1 MGVEFIYTEDFRRE
15 LHIAKC
21 YFDLTDRGGDFLDDL
36 ERQLAII
43 SSIPFGFQSRY
54 RNVRI
59 VNFQT
64 FNYSLHYIVQDDS
77 NIIILH
83 VLSQGQNF

>member
-1 MGVEFIYTEDFRRE
+1 MGVKFIFTEDFRRE

-21 YFDLTDRGGDFLDDL
+21 HFDLIDRGEDFLDDL
-36 ERQLAII
+36 ERQLAI
-43 SSIPFGFQSRY
+43 SSIPFGFQVRY

-59 VNFQT
+59 INFET
-64 FNYSLHYIVQDDS
+64 FNYSVHYIVQDDA

-83 VLSQGQNF
+83 LLGQGQDY